1 LGLTVTLAPLKFSYL
16 YTYLLIRKRVDAAGK
31 GQASELTQLSSLYV
45 EAVEKKPGAAKTK
58 HFHGDASKVV
68 ASGNGLKKGF
78 PGRPCTFN
86 LEAKDAGGCAYQST
100 DLCSSI

>member
-1 LGLTVTLAPLKFSYL
+1 MLSSQNTRISACS
-16 YTYLLIRKRVDAAGK
+16 AGSGK
-31 GQASELTQLSSLYV
+31 ASELTQLSSLYV

-58 HFHGDASKVV
+58 HFHGDAGKVV

-86 LEAKDAGGCAYQST
+86 LEAKDAGT
-100 DLCSSI
+100 

>member
-1 LGLTVTLAPLKFSYL
+1 M
-16 YTYLLIRKRVDAAGK
+16 
-31 GQASELTQLSSLYV
+31 SSLYV

-58 HFHGDASKVV
+58 HFHGDATKVV

-86 LEAKDAGGCAYQST
+86 LESKDAGKSVGHSHAVYFEKA
-100 DLCSSI
+100 SIVFVRINFRR